1 MDLLLKRAELCDD
14 KAMQSVA
21 LFNMGK
27 MLYYQG
33 NKDKGYEF
41 MEQAVAMMEKTDY
54 PYKYDNLR
62 YNYNTLLIFQESDRR
77 SEEALKTLAAL
88 ERIVTEETGS
98 EIPMEGLSGKEKR
111 RCTPITLWFF
121 SGWGGR
127 KRLTA
132 ITGYFCQ

>member
-41 MEQAVAMMEKTDY
+41 MEQAVAMMEK
-54 PYKYDNLR
+54 
-62 YNYNTLLIFQESDRR
+62 Q
-77 SEEALKTLAAL
+77 
-88 ERIVTEETGS
+88 
-98 EIPMEGLSGKEKR
+98 
-111 RCTPITLWFF
+111 ITHI
-121 SGWGGR
+121 S
-127 KRLTA
+127 TITCA
-132 ITGYFCQ
+132 IITILC